1 MTPEN
6 IRKAREILTI
16 YIIPIHKSLV
26 GWIDEYIKLH
36 NTDENFKKFREA
48 TNIGNEVG
56 ADMTSLEENLKSV
69 AGATAQLIS
78 ETEEFLLEQDR
89 INNGR

>member
-1 MTPEN
+1 MDPKN
-6 IRKAREILTI
+6 IYVARDILS
-16 YIIPIHKSLV
+16 YIRPIHRNLV
-26 GWIDEYIKLH
+26 GWIEEYIELH

-56 ADMTSLEENLKSV
+56 TDMTNLEANLKSV

-78 ETEEFLLEQDR
+78 DTEAFLLEQER
-89 INNGR
+89 ISNGL